1 MKGGNVSEE
10 KVSVSG
16 GQLVDKMKE
25 LLHEG
30 NVRRVRIIHDGRTLV
45 DVPLKLGVPVAAA
58 TVVWAPVLAA
68 VGAIA
73 GLVTDCTL
81 EIERVDEKEK
91 DDSDGPAEQQSAG
104 DATRD

>member
-1 MKGGNVSEE
+1 MKGDNVSEE

-25 LLHEG
+25 LIHEG
-30 NVRRVRIIHDGRTLV
+30 NVRRVRIIHDERTLV
-45 DVPLKLGVPVAAA
+45 DVPLTLGVPVAAA
-58 TVVWAPVLAA
+58 TVVWVPVLAA

-81 EIERVDEKEK
+81 EIERVDEKKK
-91 DDSDGPAEQQSAG
+91 DDADGPAALQSAG
-104 DATRD
+104 DAPRD

>member
-1 MKGGNVSEE
+1 MSEE

-16 GQLVDKMKE
+16 GQLVDKVKE
-25 LLHEG
+25 LIREG
-30 NVRRVRIIHDGRTLV
+30 NVRQMRIIHDGRTLV
-45 DVPLKLGVPVAAA
+45 DVPLTLGVPVVAA

-81 EIERVDEKEK
+81 EIERVD
-91 DDSDGPAEQQSAG
+91 GPEAQSNKGAPDG
-104 DATRD
+104 DA

>member
-1 MKGGNVSEE
+1 MSEE

-25 LLHEG
+25 LIHEG
-30 NVRRVRIIHDGRTLV
+30 NVRRVRIIHDGRILV
-45 DVPLKLGVPVAAA
+45 DVPLTLGVPVAAA

-81 EIERVDEKEK
+81 EIERMDEKEK
-91 DDSDGPAEQQSAG
+91 GDSDGPAVLKKG
-104 DATRD
+104 D

>member
-1 MKGGNVSEE
+1 MKGDNVSEE

-25 LLHEG
+25 LIHEG

-45 DVPLKLGVPVAAA
+45 DVPLTLGVPVAAA

-81 EIERVDEKEK
+81 EIERVDEKAK
-91 DDSDGPAEQQSAG
+91 DDSDGPAVQQSAG
-104 DATRD
+104 DVTRD